1 MFANCSKSGSLILG
15 AQIVGVIKDEGKLA
29 FPSTKHNV
37 LRTLSDVRLSAEYDP
52 YVVGYFGLISGF
64 FALVWPFCLP

>member
-1 MFANCSKSGSLILG
+1 M
-15 AQIVGVIKDEGKLA
+15 GVIKDEGKLA